1 MTSAGPDDAAPR
13 ARPHVTLRPGS
24 LSGRLALATALAV
37 FVCLLLAG
45 ATVGAIVG
53 RAVVADAEAR
63 LAQVEAAVAS
73 GVTVPSTGEDLC
85 ALANATEADR
95 ESFPAGEVLVDV
107 VRPDGTLCTDTR
119 ERAIGPAVEPPLLAR
134 LVFGFDLPQATTAD
148 GQRVLVLDVGLDD
161 GWMLRIARDVAR
173 DNDLLRTVQVAFLA
187 VSATGVLLA
196 LGAGLLI
203 ARNGLR
209 PVRALADA
217 ADHVARTQDLSVRV
231 DVPGGLSDGGG
242 DSRDEVHRLAGAFNR
257 MTAALAASRDRQAR
271 LVADASHELRT
282 PLTSLRTNVELLVRS
297 ERLGRALPGED
308 RDALLADLS
317 SQVEE
322 LSRLAEELTDLAR
335 GEPERGITDVRL
347 DAVVRRAVER
357 ARLRTDGHR
366 IAADL
371 MPWVVP
377 AADADA
383 LERAVVNVLDNALKF
398 SPPGSEVTVRLA
410 GGTVTVDDH
419 GPGIPPEER
428 GLAVERFWRSADA
441 RALPGSGLGLA
452 IAAEAVIDAHG
463 RLEIADAPGGG
474 TRVTLT
480 VPGSPPPTEAS
491 GGGVRGEPR

>member
-1 MTSAGPDDAAPR
+1 MTSTGPDDGAPR
-13 ARPHVTLRPGS
+13 AWPRVSLRPGS
-24 LSGRLALATALAV
+24 LSGRLALATSFAV

-73 GVTVPSTGEDLC
+73 GVNVPSSGEDLC
-85 ALANATEADR
+85 ALANATEGDR
-95 ESFPAGEVLVDV
+95 EAFPAGEVLVDV
-107 VRPDGTLCTDTR
+107 VRPDGSLCTDTI
-119 ERAIGPAVEPPLLAR
+119 ERAIGPPMEPPLLAR

-148 GQRVLVLDVGLDD
+148 CQRVLVLDVALDD
-161 GWMLRIARDVAR
+161 GWTLRIARDIAR
-173 DNDLLRTVQVAFLA
+173 DNDLLRTVQVAFFA

-209 PVRALADA
+209 PLRALADA
-217 ADHVARTQDLSVRV
+217 ADHVARTQDLTVRV
-231 DVPGGLSDGGG
+231 DVDGGSDRPG
-242 DSRDEVHRLAGAFNR
+242 AADDEVRRLAGAFNR
-257 MTAALAASRDRQAR
+257 MTAALVASRDRQAR
-271 LVADASHELRT
+271 LVVDASHELRT

-297 ERLGRALPGED
+297 ERLGRVLPGED

-322 LSRLAEELTDLAR
+322 LSHLAEELTDLAR
-335 GEPERGITDVRL
+335 GEPERGAADVRL
-347 DAVVRRAVER
+347 DAVVRRAVDR
-357 ARLRTDGHR
+357 ARLRADRHR
-366 IAADL
+366 MTADL
-371 MPWVVP
+371 LPWVVP

-398 SPPGSEVTVRLA
+398 SPPGSEVIVRLA
-410 GGTVTVDDH
+410 GGAVTVDDH
-419 GPGIPPEER
+419 GPGIPAEER
-428 GLAVERFWRSADA
+428 DLAVERFWRSADA
-441 RALPGSGLGLA
+441 RAIPGSGLGLA
-452 IAAEAVIDAHG
+452 IAAEAVLDAHG

-480 VPGSPPPTEAS
+480 FPGALPPPETS
-491 GGGVRGEPR
+491 RR